1 MDANADNLVQNE
13 FRPRD
18 KLVVGFSPAVLAL
31 LAWAFTSHQAHM
43 MVQMDHSQM
52 RAPAWSLTDA
62 GLLLAMWSVMMI
74 AMMTPAVGPM
84 VTAYVT
90 ISRRRRERPAPYV
103 ATTVFVVGY
112 LLAWIGFSILATLA
126 QLTLH
131 SLGSLDPMM
140 MQTSRFVAAALC
152 LAAGLYQWSPLKD
165 VCLTR
170 CRSTDGFILSEWR
183 DGAAGAVIMGLR
195 HGLFCIGCCA
205 PLMLLLFAGSIMDLR
220 WVAGLTI
227 VVMFEKLLPRPDL
240 WRRVIGVALL
250 AAATWLAFRGFQY

>member
-1 MDANADNLVQNE
+1 MDTNADNHVQNQ
-13 FRPRD
+13 FQARD
-18 KLVVGFSPAVLAL
+18 KLIVGVGLAGLAL
-31 LAWAFTSHQAHM
+31 LAWAFTAHQAHM
-43 MVQMDHSQM
+43 MVHMDHSSM
-52 RAPAWSLTDA
+52 HAPAWSLTGA

-84 VTAYVT
+84 VTAFAT
-90 ISRRRRERPAPYV
+90 ISRRRRERAAPYV
-103 ATTVFVVGY
+103 ATSVFAAGY
-112 LLAWIGFSILATLA
+112 LLAWIGFSILATAA
-126 QLTLH
+126 QLALH

-140 MQTSRFVAAALC
+140 MQTSRYVAAGLF
-152 LAAGLYQWSPLKD
+152 LAAGLYQWSSLKD

-205 PLMLLLFAGSIMDLR
+205 PLMLLLFAGSVMDLR

-227 VVMFEKLLPRPDL
+227 VVMLEKLLPRPDL
-240 WRRVIGVALL
+240 WRRIIGGTLL
-250 AAATWLAFRGFQY
+250 AAAIWFAFDRVRY